1 MSTEAR
7 RPWGIHTIGSM
18 IAPKSVAA
26 GLPDGR
32 WVRAVPEPYYV
43 LGIRERLTVAWWVMT
58 HRAFAVQWPKPGDL
72 EKAIER
78 P

>member
-1 MSTEAR
+1 
-7 RPWGIHTIGSM
+7 M
-18 IAPKSVAA
+18 IAPKSIAA
-26 GLPDGR
+26 GMPDGR
-32 WVRAVPEPYYV
+32 YVRAVPEPYYV